1 MKPSNFFSNVVHRLS
16 AGSST
21 SGAVRDE
28 MVREHYKKLGF
39 TLVSEATDGSTRWQ
53 LRTDVE
59 LGELPMTVERDYPHL
74 EPA

>member
-1 MKPSNFFSNVVHRLS
+1 MKPSNFFSKVVHRLS

-28 MVREHYKKLGF
+28 MV
-39 TLVSEATDGSTRWQ
+39 VSEATDGSTRWQ
-53 LRTDVE
+53 LRTDVV
-59 LGELPMTVERDYPHL
+59 GELPMTVERDYLHL

>member
-1 MKPSNFFSNVVHRLS
+1 
-16 AGSST
+16 
-21 SGAVRDE
+21 
-28 MVREHYKKLGF
+28 MVREHYKKLRF